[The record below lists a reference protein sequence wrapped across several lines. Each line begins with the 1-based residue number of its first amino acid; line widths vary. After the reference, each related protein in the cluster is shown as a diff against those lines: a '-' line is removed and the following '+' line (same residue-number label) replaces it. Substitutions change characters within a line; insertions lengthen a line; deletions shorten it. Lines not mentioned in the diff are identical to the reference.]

1 MSIDF
6 DGQAAIITGTDSGLE
21 RAHAAG
27 LARRNARAVAD
38 SAATDSIANMD
49 NAGGFTLPPDVPG
62 ACANAWKRHEQ

>member
-27 LARRNARAVAD
+27 LARRNARAAAD
-38 SAATDSIANMD
+38 SAATDSIANTD
-49 NAGGFTLPPDVPG
+49 NAGGFTLPPGAPG
-62 ACANAWKRHEQ
+62 ADASAWERHEQ